1 MSGPGPVPGW
11 GMLAR
16 HEWRLLARER
26 VPWLL
31 GALLCLLMGYGAWNG
46 WRWARFQRE
55 AISRLAAD
63 DAGRLASLDSLL
75 RQREGGDTTVRIPPA
90 GALGAAGAV
99 RHAVLPP
106 APLGALAVGASDL
119 LPYYA
124 KVSTRSKESF
134 FITDEVE
141 NPHHLLA
148 GRFDLAFVVVYLL
161 PLVVLALTYNVV
173 AGEREQGTL
182 ALMLA
187 TPVPARRLLLAKV
200 GMRAGVVLGG
210 TVGLTLLLVAGTL
223 WAEGSSLGGADTWTG
238 VLLWLLLVLAYT
250 AAWTALAL
258 AVNVRGHGAATNA
271 VLLLGAWLAV
281 VVVTPALVSAGV
293 SLAHP
298 APSRVGLTVAL
309 REATDAAAREGEQ
322 AVAQYLADHPEML
335 RTGTLAAASSWG
347 RTVALQE
354 RTAQAMAPVYAAFAA
369 AREAQE
375 RAAARW
381 RLASPAA
388 VVLDA
393 LHDVAGRGVA
403 RHRHYEQQVD
413 AHHQAWQAA
422 FFRQI
427 FADRPF
433 TRADLEALPRY
444 QYREEPMAAA
454 AARAWPALLLLL
466 GITAALGGWSLHRLG
481 SLSPVGRE

>member
-1 MSGPGPVPGW
+1 MNAAEPVTGW
-11 GMLAR
+11 GVLAR

-26 VPWLL
+26 LPWLL
-31 GALLCLLMGYGAWNG
+31 GALLCVLMGYGAWNG
-46 WRWARFQRE
+46 WRWARFQRD
-55 AISRLAAD
+55 AIARLAAE
-63 DAGRLASLDSLL
+63 DAGRLAALDSLV
-75 RQREGGDTTVRIPPA
+75 RRREAGDTTVRIPPA
-90 GALGAAGAV
+90 GALGATGAV

-106 APLGALAVGASDL
+106 PPLGALAVGASDL

-182 ALMLA
+182 ALLLA
-187 TPVPARRLLLAKV
+187 TPVPPRRLLLAKV
-200 GMRAGVVLGG
+200 GVRAGAVLGG
-210 TVGLTLLLVAGTL
+210 TVGLTLLLVTSTVWAGGSPLGDAGT
-223 WAEGSSLGGADTWTG
+223 WGG
-238 VLLWLLLVLAYT
+238 VLLWVLLVLAYT
-250 AAWTALAL
+250 ALWTALAL

-271 VLLLGAWLAV
+271 MLLLGGWLALV
-281 VVVTPALVSAGV
+281 VIAPALVSAGV
-293 SLAHP
+293 SMAHP
-298 APSRVGLTVAL
+298 APSRVALTVAL
-309 REATDAAAREGEQ
+309 REATDAAARDSEQ

-335 RTGTLAAASSWG
+335 RTGTLAAAGNWA

-354 RTAQAMAPVYAAFAA
+354 RTAQAMKPVYAAFEA
-369 AREAQE
+369 ARQAQE
-375 RAAARW
+375 EAAARW

-388 VVLDA
+388 VLLDA

-413 AHHQAWQAA
+413 AYHQAWQAG

-433 TRADLEALPRY
+433 TRADLQALPRY
-444 QYREEPMAAA
+444 QFREEPAEVAVR
-454 AARAWPALLLLL
+454 RALPALLLLGGL
-466 GITAALGGWSLHRLG
+466 AAALGGWALRRLVT
-481 SLSPVGRE
+481 LSPVEHR